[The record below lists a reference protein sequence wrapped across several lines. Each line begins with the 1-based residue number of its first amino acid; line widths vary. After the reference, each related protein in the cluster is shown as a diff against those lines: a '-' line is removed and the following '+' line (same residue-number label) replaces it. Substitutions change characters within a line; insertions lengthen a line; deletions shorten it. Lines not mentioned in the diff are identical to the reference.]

1 MSSVDG
7 ESARLTVPLAT
18 AATEARSLRRGPDG
32 AAPPAEGLP
41 ATTAATAPV
50 EPAAPVPPPEAPG
63 GGLAALRD
71 QARAAQA
78 KLAHQPL
85 QITNSNSR
93 LIMKLFGGGPAAPPL
108 RRERPR
114 PVAAF
119 LVGANPRTSSTRES
133 ASDAVSRQGF

>member
-18 AATEARSLRRGPDG
+18 AATEARPQRRAADG
-32 AAPPAEGLP
+32 ALPPTVDAP
-41 ATTAATAPV
+41 ATTDAAAASTAPR
-50 EPAAPVPPPEAPG
+50 ELLPEAPG

-78 KLAHQPL
+78 QLAHQPL

-93 LIMKLFGGGPAAPPL
+93 LILKLFGG
-108 RRERPR
+108 
-114 PVAAF
+114 
-119 LVGANPRTSSTRES
+119 
-133 ASDAVSRQGF
+133 

>member
-18 AATEARSLRRGPDG
+18 AASEARPQRRAADG
-32 AAPPAEGLP
+32 ALPPTVDA
-41 ATTAATAPV
+41 
-50 EPAAPVPPPEAPG
+50 PAAAASAAPRELLPEAPG

-78 KLAHQPL
+78 QLAHQPL

-93 LIMKLFGGGPAAPPL
+93 LILKLFGG
-108 RRERPR
+108 
-114 PVAAF
+114 
-119 LVGANPRTSSTRES
+119 
-133 ASDAVSRQGF
+133 

>member
-32 AAPPAEGLP
+32 AAPPAEELP
-41 ATTAATAPV
+41 ATIAATAPV
-50 EPAAPVPPPEAPG
+50 EPAAPPVPPPEAPG

-93 LIMKLFGGGPAAPPL
+93 LIMKLFGG
-108 RRERPR
+108 
-114 PVAAF
+114 
-119 LVGANPRTSSTRES
+119 
-133 ASDAVSRQGF
+133 